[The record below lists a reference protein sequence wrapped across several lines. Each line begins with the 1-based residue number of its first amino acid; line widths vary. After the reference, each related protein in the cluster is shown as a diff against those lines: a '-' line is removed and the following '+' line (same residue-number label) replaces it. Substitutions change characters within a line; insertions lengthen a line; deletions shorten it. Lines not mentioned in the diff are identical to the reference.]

1 VYQISAGNWSKP
13 INAGPMIN
21 TPDNEECPFVHFDGR
36 TMYFMRDGKKGLGGY
51 DLYMA
56 RKALDGQWQEPQ
68 NLGAPINSGTDE
80 GALSI
85 HPNGS
90 TAVITRYT
98 AEGKNDLFEFELPQS
113 YQSAPLQALHV
124 TIRDQETKLPVRAR
138 LEIFETNQLDTVRLS
153 QWADEEGKISVTLQR
168 NKRYGIIATADQYLM
183 FSSGIE
189 ASGLGS
195 RSLEIMMTAIKSA
208 SESVTVLRNVFFESG
223 SAELLK
229 ISETELN
236 KLMWTMNKNESMKIE
251 IRGHT
256 DHVGDDQ
263 ANQILSE
270 ARAKS
275 VFQYLISKGI
285 DATRMSYKGFGE
297 SQPLADNETEEGRQ
311 LNRRTEFKILLK

>member
-1 VYQISAGNWSKP
+1 
-13 INAGPMIN
+13 
-21 TPDNEECPFVHFDGR
+21 
-36 TMYFMRDGKKGLGGY
+36 
-51 DLYMA
+51 
-56 RKALDGQWQEPQ
+56 
-68 NLGAPINSGTDE
+68 
-80 GALSI
+80 
-85 HPNGS
+85 
-90 TAVITRYT
+90 
-98 AEGKNDLFEFELPQS
+98 
-113 YQSAPLQALHV
+113 
-124 TIRDQETKLPVRAR
+124 

-297 SQPLADNETEEGRQ
+297 SQPLADNETEEGRR